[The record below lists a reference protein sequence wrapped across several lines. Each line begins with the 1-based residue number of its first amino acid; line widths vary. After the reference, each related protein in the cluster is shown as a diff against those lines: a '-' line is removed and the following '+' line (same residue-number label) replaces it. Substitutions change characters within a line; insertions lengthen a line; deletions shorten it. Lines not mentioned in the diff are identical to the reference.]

1 MGDAFKKIL
10 EEAKLS
16 SKSGFG
22 DFVNK
27 YSKDERLKGVEKMRE
42 RESLFNEYIGDLRKK
57 KKKKKIAK
65 EKQTRKEFFAMLK
78 ESSGVDRHSHWSD
91 VKKTLEGDSRYK
103 AVESSSQKEDWGLD
117 HIHDLKED
125 HRKEKEKKKRER
137 SRSPKKEDKKDRQ
150 KDKKRS
156 KSRSRSREKK

>member
-1 MGDAFKKIL
+1 MGED
-10 EEAKLS
+10 
-16 SKSGFG
+16 
-22 DFVNK
+22 
-27 YSKDERLKGVEKMRE
+27 R
-42 RESLFNEYIGDLRKK
+42 
-57 KKKKKIAK
+57 IAK

-103 AVESSSQKEDWGLD
+103 AVESSSQKEDWFLD

-137 SRSPKKEDKKDRQ
+137 SRSPKKEDKEDRK

-156 KSRSRSREKK
+156 KSRSRSREKSKSPNRETKEEKEKRKR